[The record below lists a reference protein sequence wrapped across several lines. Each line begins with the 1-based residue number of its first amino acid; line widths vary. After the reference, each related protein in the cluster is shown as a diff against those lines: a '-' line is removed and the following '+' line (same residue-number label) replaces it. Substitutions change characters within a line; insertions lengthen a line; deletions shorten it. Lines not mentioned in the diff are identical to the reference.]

1 MLESL
6 RWKTHSSYL
15 FDAGQRRKW
24 CSWPLRAVLT
34 ASKYAFKYI
43 GEGVKDIN
51 GKSVDEIVKECDK
64 DGNGVID
71 FKEFKDCVMK
81 KWFIIGFIHQK

>member
-1 MLESL
+1 VIIAIRISKADAPWMTIPSVKLE
-6 RWKTHSSYL
+6 
-15 FDAGQRRKW
+15 
-24 CSWPLRAVLT
+24 RANCPKRPKGNAKIKVEIT
-34 ASKYAFKYI
+34 
-43 GEGVKDIN
+43 

-81 KWFIIGFIHQK
+81 K